1 MMNTLHSKISLITNL
16 FSSLTQNKC
25 VPYWPAPDGT
35 KEAGLYIVTCTLE
48 REAADYKIRVL
59 ELYCLHTV
67 IYKHLC
73 V

>member
-1 MMNTLHSKISLITNL
+1 MMNTLHYKILLITNL

-25 VPYWPAPDGT
+25 VPYWPAPDCT
-35 KEAGLYIVTCTLE
+35 KEAGLYIVTCKSE

-59 ELYCLHTV
+59 ELCCIHKVT
-67 IYKHLC
+67 YKHLC